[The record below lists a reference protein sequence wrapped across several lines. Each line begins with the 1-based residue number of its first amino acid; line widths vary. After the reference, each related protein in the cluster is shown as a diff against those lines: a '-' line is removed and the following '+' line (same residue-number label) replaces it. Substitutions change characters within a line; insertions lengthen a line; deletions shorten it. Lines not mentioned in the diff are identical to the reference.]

1 MVAPLFSL
9 KTHVHSITFSAHRHD
24 AVTTGTGSTG
34 SATSTETGSVSA
46 DVR

>member
-9 KTHVHSITFSAHRHD
+9 KTHVHSITFSAHHHD
-24 AVTTGTGSTG
+24 AVTTGTT
-34 SATSTETGSVSA
+34 ADATETGSVSA